1 MTKGEAR
8 KLVKKQETK
17 TFLGMLLCFY
27 GVIVM
32 FVVAP
37 LIYIHCYEKSG
48 MAVFWFGIIL
58 IALGFILDISA
69 NIPFTNPDTKRICQM
84 HVFEGDPDEE
94 VYELYMDFI

>member
-8 KLVKKQETK
+8 KLVKKQYTK
-17 TFLGMLLCFY
+17 TFLGMLFCFY
-27 GVIVM
+27 GVIMM

-37 LIYIHCYEKSG
+37 LIYIYYCKESG

-94 VYELYMDFI
+94 VDELYMDFI